1 MTEIEELKLKIEH
14 LDDRILELEL
24 RLKNAMTFIEIQ
36 NKQAS
41 DRYDKLLKERLCS
54 TSS

>member
-1 MTEIEELKLKIEH
+1 MTELEELKLKVEH

-41 DRYDKLLKERLCS
+41 DDKLLKERADANN
-54 TSS
+54 T